1 MCECKVYSEEFYVS
15 TKNRFEVVNISSKVE
30 EVVRKSGI
38 SNGIAL
44 VFLPHATAAL
54 IANEYE
60 PRIVSDYIEW
70 VKKNIPP
77 DAPWRHNEIDN
88 NAHAHIASA
97 IIESSRIFPVI
108 NGRLVR
114 GTWQE
119 IMLLALDGPRNRRV
133 VVQVLGC

>member
-119 IMLLALDGPRNRRV
+119 IMLLELDGPRNRRV